1 MCIYF
6 WETAKQ
12 LVNKAKV
19 VELGLGY
26 AFETPSV
33 ASAHADTGP
42 GGKAGVTFSASSKAG
57 MVRFKPEEQVWEPY
71 PGKEGLW
78 LGFWKENHPTPDDLL
93 RRKPKDGH
101 FVELCDGQEWLIPVA
116 RAVDG
121 SSPLPRALKND
132 GANWLVGDVKE
143 AFKDYFARA
152 CQLWDVMFPAEGVAS
167 DEDRIVTIAGAA
179 DLCVIAL
186 SINYRVSAA
195 EISLLELLDTEIYTA
210 VCKAVVDYPTLEAMV
225 KKNETP
231 GAQSSTPGDA
241 D

>member
-1 MCIYF
+1 MLYF
-6 WETAKQ
+6 YETSVHIVTHK
-12 LVNKAKV
+12 KAI
-19 VELGLGY
+19 ELGLGY
-26 AFETPSV
+26 AFETPSIGSV
-33 ASAHADTGP
+33 QVGGGP
-42 GGKAGVTFSASSKAG
+42 GNKAGVIFSASSASG
-57 MVRFKPEEQVWEPY
+57 HIRYKPEQQTWEQY
-71 PGKEGLW
+71 PGKDGLW
-78 LGFWKENHPTPDDLL
+78 LGFWKENRPGPEDLI

-132 GANWLVGDVKE
+132 GTDWLVGDVKE

-152 CQLWDVMFPAEGVAS
+152 CQLWDVMFPAESEAS
-167 DEDRIVTIAGAA
+167 GEDRIVTIAGAA

-186 SINYRVSAA
+186 SINYRVSVA
-195 EISLLELLDTEIYTA
+195 EVSLLELLDTEIYTA

-225 KKNETP
+225 KKNEIP
-231 GAQSSTPGDA
+231 DAPSSKPGDA